1 MQNEQQKSKRNT
13 IIVAS
18 VAVYAVLMLLFII
31 IVNNAVISAWLKDTL
46 SVLAPIIVG
55 GVIAYLCNPLL
66 TLFERRV
73 FKKMK
78 SHGARRALSMVM
90 TYLVVLL
97 TLSFILL
104 IVIPQL
110 ASSFN
115 SFTTSL
121 RSYTDQAITF
131 VNKLIYSFSSMS
143 ESHSMDNYI
152 NIGDIQRTISEIF
165 NFSSG
170 VFSTLAGYVVN
181 YASSIA
187 AGVKNVI
194 FGLFISI
201 YLLSSKERLAAQL
214 KKIFSAL
221 LPEKKYNSLIGWV
234 RFTDN
239 TFGSY
244 IKAQLLDALLV
255 ALECALIMSITGM
268 PYSVLLAFII
278 GITNIIPVFGPFIG
292 GIPAGFIVFIS
303 APEKLL
309 LFIILLVLIQQI
321 DGNFVLPKLVG
332 STTGMSSLG
341 VLCAIMIM
349 GGYFGIGGMVL
360 GVPFFVVIGE
370 VIRKIVN
377 ARLEA
382 RGMSVSLDDYY
393 AVGDEHEHE
402 KHEGLI
408 VRAIRKIIDLFK
420 LLWRAVVGFFGR
432 VFKRG
437 TNKASVKSG
446 KNSKND
452 KKSKKGKPTAVCDG
466 ACAADG
472 VKNADE
478 GKPDEAATAGGA
490 ENTAKTAKSDKPTE
504 PSKPAAPAKAA
515 KPAKNGGNGKHGSG
529 GKSGKGGK
537 NRRRGKKKR
546 K

>member
-1 MQNEQQKSKRNT
+1 MNEQQKSKRNT
-13 IIVAS
+13 IILAS
-18 VAVYAVLMLLFII
+18 IAVYAVLVLLFII
-31 IVNNAVISAWLKDTL
+31 IVNNEVISAWLKDTL
-46 SVLAPIIVG
+46 AVLAPLIVG
-55 GVIAYLCNPLL
+55 AVIAYLCNPLL
-66 TLFERRV
+66 KLFERRM

-78 SHGARRALSMVM
+78 SHGARRALSMVL

-97 TLSFILL
+97 ALALILL

-110 ASSFN
+110 VSSYN
-115 SFTTSL
+115 SFAGSL
-121 RSYTDQAITF
+121 RSYTDKAITL

-143 ESHSMDNYI
+143 DNHSMDNYI
-152 NIGDIQRTISEIF
+152 NISDIQRTISELF

-187 AGVKNVI
+187 VGVKNVI

-221 LPEKKYNSLIGWV
+221 LSEKKYSGLIGWV

-255 ALECALIMSITGM
+255 AVECALIMSLSGM
-268 PYSVLLAFII
+268 PYSILLAFII

-370 VIRKIVN
+370 IIRKLVN

-393 AVGDEHEHE
+393 AVGDEHEPEH

-408 VRAIRKIIDLFK
+408 VRFIRKIIVFFTRIWCAIAGLF
-420 LLWRAVVGFFGR
+420 RRIFR
-432 VFKRG
+432 RG
-437 TNKASVKSG
+437 GKVKKVEKVKKNKKT
-446 KNSKND
+446 KKD
-452 KKSKKGKPTAVCDG
+452 KPA
-466 ACAADG
+466 AADTG
-472 VKNADE
+472 CA
-478 GKPDEAATAGGA
+478 GASAASCT
-490 ENTAKTAKSDKPTE
+490 ENTAEDRSTEAAKPTE
-504 PSKPAAPAKAA
+504 DKPAEPAKVAVTKPAKA
-515 KPAKNGGNGKHGSG
+515 NSG
-529 GKSGKGGK
+529 GKSGTRGGKGGK
-537 NRRRGKKKR
+537 SGKSGKGKRRKKNKR

>member
-1 MQNEQQKSKRNT
+1 MNEQQKSKRNT
-13 IIVAS
+13 IILAS
-18 VAVYAVLMLLFII
+18 IAVYAVLVLLFII
-31 IVNNAVISAWLKDTL
+31 IVNNEVISAWLKDTL
-46 SVLAPIIVG
+46 AVLAPLIVG
-55 GVIAYLCNPLL
+55 AVIAYLCNPLL
-66 TLFERRV
+66 KLFERRM

-78 SHGARRALSMVM
+78 SHGARRALSMVL

-97 TLSFILL
+97 ALALILL

-110 ASSFN
+110 VSSYN
-115 SFTTSL
+115 SFASSL
-121 RSYTDQAITF
+121 RSYTDKAITL

-143 ESHSMDNYI
+143 DSHSMDNYI
-152 NIGDIQRTISEIF
+152 NISDIQRTISELF

-187 AGVKNVI
+187 VGVKNVI

-221 LPEKKYNSLIGWV
+221 LSEKKYSGLIGWV

-255 ALECALIMSITGM
+255 AVECALIMSLAGM
-268 PYSVLLAFII
+268 PYSILLAFII

-370 VIRKIVN
+370 IIRKLVN

-393 AVGDEHEHE
+393 AVGDEHEPEH

-408 VRAIRKIIDLFK
+408 VRIIRKIIIFFTRIWSAITG
-420 LLWRAVVGFFGR
+420 LLRRIFR
-432 VFKRG
+432 RG
-437 TNKASVKSG
+437 GKAKKVEKVKKDKKNKKAKKDKPAEVDTDCASASVE
-446 KNSKND
+446 NA
-452 KKSKKGKPTAVCDG
+452 AV
-466 ACAADG
+466 
-472 VKNADE
+472 
-478 GKPDEAATAGGA
+478 
-490 ENTAKTAKSDKPTE
+490 DKPTE
-504 PSKPAAPAKAA
+504 AA
-515 KPAKNGGNGKHGSG
+515 KPAADKPAEPSKAAVTKPQKGNSG
-529 GKSGKGGK
+529 GKSGAKGSKGGK
-537 NRRRGKKKR
+537 GGKGKRRKKNKR

>member
-78 SHGARRALSMVM
+78 SHGARRALSMVL

-121 RSYTDQAITF
+121 RSYTDKAITL

-165 NFSSG
+165 NFSSD

-187 AGVKNVI
+187 VGVKNVI

-221 LPEKKYNSLIGWV
+221 LSEKKYKSLIGWV

-255 ALECALIMSITGM
+255 ALECALIMSVTGM

-370 VIRKIVN
+370 VIRKVVN
-377 ARLEA
+377 SRLEA

-408 VRAIRKIIDLFK
+408 VRAIRRIIDFFK
-420 LLWRAVVGFFGR
+420 LLWGAVSGFFGR
-432 VFKRG
+432 IFGRKTSAG
-437 TNKASVKSG
+437 GGKHG
-446 KNSKND
+446 KNAQ
-452 KKSKKGKPTAVCDG
+452 KSKKNKKVKPTAPCDDAG
-466 ACAADG
+466 AAD
-472 VKNADE
+472 VVPNAPADKPAE
-478 GKPDEAATAGGA
+478 AASPDEPASSGEMTAPSSPAAA
-490 ENTAKTAKSDKPTE
+490 EK
-504 PSKPAAPAKAA
+504 PSKPAKGS
-515 KPAKNGGNGKHGSG
+515 KNGKNAKH
-529 GKSGKGGK
+529 GKGGK
-537 NRRRGKKKR
+537 GRRHGKKKR